1 MRFIYFLSLIALIAS
16 CQKHTRMMPIS
27 VNADVV
33 ARIDNGQF
41 VLLKTKREL
50 TQRALT
56 LAELVLDIDR
66 HEVVFS
72 TESGR
77 YYLRTV
83 GYDVEKEEFLSLGFL
98 LKETGGGMLVFD
110 PAYQDCFHFC
120 VAVSPCFECD
130 IIIFEPC
137 RQASAR
143 CSTTETGGHANV
155 GVTFKNVPD

>member
-1 MRFIYFLSLIALIAS
+1 MRFIYFFLLVILAAS
-16 CQKHTRMMPIS
+16 CQKHNRTTAIPARS
-27 VNADVV
+27 DAV
-33 ARIDNGQF
+33 ARFEKGRF

-50 TQRALT
+50 TQRAL
-56 LAELVLDIDR
+56 ELTESVLDIDR

-72 TESGR
+72 AESGR
-77 YYLRTV
+77 YYLRSV

-98 LKETGGGMLVFD
+98 LKEVEDGLLVFD

-143 CSTTETGGHANV
+143 CSTAETGGHANV
-155 GVTFKNVPD
+155 GVTFKNIPD

>member
-1 MRFIYFLSLIALIAS
+1 MWFIYFFSLIALATG
-16 CQKHTRMMPIS
+16 CQKRTLPTAAPINS
-27 VNADVV
+27 DAV

-50 TQRALT
+50 TQRALM
-56 LAELVLDIDR
+56 LAESVLDIDR

-98 LKETGGGMLVFD
+98 LNETGDGLLVFD

-143 CSTTETGGHANV
+143 CSAAGGGGHANV
-155 GVTFKNVPD
+155 GVTFKNLPD